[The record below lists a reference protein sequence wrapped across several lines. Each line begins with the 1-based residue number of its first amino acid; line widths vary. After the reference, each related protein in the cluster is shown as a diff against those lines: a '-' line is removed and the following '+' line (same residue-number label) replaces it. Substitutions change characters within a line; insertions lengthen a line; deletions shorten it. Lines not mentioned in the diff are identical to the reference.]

1 MVSII
6 KDMALPCLARPIICP
21 LPITSPQTRDE
32 SCKRNFSF
40 SFPFARNSKGK
51 RSFRMER
58 RSERKKGGGVPAK
71 KKTPSETGTVG
82 EIHFENVYNSRTFS
96 VVLVVV

>member
-1 MVSII
+1 
-6 KDMALPCLARPIICP
+6 
-21 LPITSPQTRDE
+21 
-32 SCKRNFSF
+32 
-40 SFPFARNSKGK
+40 
-51 RSFRMER
+51 MER